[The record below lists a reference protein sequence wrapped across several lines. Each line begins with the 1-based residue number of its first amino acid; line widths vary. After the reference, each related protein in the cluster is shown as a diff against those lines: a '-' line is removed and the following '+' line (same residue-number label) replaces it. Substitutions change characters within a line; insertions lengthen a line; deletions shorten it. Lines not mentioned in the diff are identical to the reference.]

1 MSRSP
6 DPPPGDR
13 STRTA
18 ASSDSAIA
26 VVSAYG
32 AFRLLLILLATWT
45 AFAGFAML
53 TQSVDALTLGASDS
67 STERVAGA
75 YMLVLA
81 PVFALLAWRRQQ
93 YRLFIWVPYAA
104 QLAIILPLL
113 WGILTGDG
121 DAGDGILLLIIS
133 VIFLVLLV
141 YLWLESHPLGWFEP
155 DTVDEDEDDEEEE
168 EEEEA
173 YDEEDPDEP
182 YAEEDGEEDPAEEE
196 RARRRRYRRA

>member
-1 MSRSP
+1 MSRPP
-6 DPPPGDR
+6 DQPGDR
-13 STRTA
+13 SARAT
-18 ASSDSAIA
+18 ASSDTAIA

-53 TQSVDALTLGASDS
+53 TQSVDALTLGASES

-121 DAGDGILLLIIS
+121 DAGDGLLLLIVS

-141 YLWLESHPLGWFEP
+141 YLWWDSHPLGWFEP
-155 DTVDEDEDDEEEE
+155 DAVDGEEEEDEEEE
-168 EEEEA
+168 A
-173 YDEEDPDEP
+173 FDEDDA
-182 YAEEDGEEDPAEEE
+182 YAEDSEEDPAGAES
-196 RARRRRYRRA
+196 ARRRRYRRT